1 MIRDP
6 MRRHALLAA
15 AIVAAVAMLWLS
27 AALQGAFLEA
37 LQFSSDV
44 IARHPVAGRLL
55 FVALAAFSAVL
66 VLFSSIAL
74 VPVAVYA
81 WGQGETLLLL
91 VTGWFV
97 GASLA
102 YGIGRA
108 WGRRAAEYFV
118 SAPTLDRYRSLLSA
132 QMSVA
137 EVANLKLALPSEVP
151 SLMLGTLRYPLRR
164 LVPVLLLSELPF
176 ALWAVFLSAALID
189 DRRAS
194 FLLVLLA
201 GFAAAAVIA
210 RRALRRR

>member
-1 MIRDP
+1 MIQDP
-6 MRRHALLAA
+6 IRRHALLAA

-27 AALQGAFLEA
+27 AVLQVAFLDA

-44 IARHPVAGRLL
+44 IARHPVASRLA
-55 FVALAAFSAVL
+55 FVALAAFSALL

-81 WGQGETLLLL
+81 WGQSETVLLMM
-91 VTGWFV
+91 TGWFV

-102 YGIGRA
+102 YGVGRA

-118 SAPTLDRYRSLLSA
+118 SAQTLDCYRQLLST

-137 EVANLKLALPSEVP
+137 EVAILKLALPSEVT
-151 SLMLGTLRYPLRR
+151 SLALGILRYPLRR
-164 LVPVLLLSELPF
+164 FVPVLLASELPF
-176 ALWAVFLSAALID
+176 ALWAVYLSAALID
-189 DRRAS
+189 DRRAA
-194 FLLVLLA
+194 FLLLLLA